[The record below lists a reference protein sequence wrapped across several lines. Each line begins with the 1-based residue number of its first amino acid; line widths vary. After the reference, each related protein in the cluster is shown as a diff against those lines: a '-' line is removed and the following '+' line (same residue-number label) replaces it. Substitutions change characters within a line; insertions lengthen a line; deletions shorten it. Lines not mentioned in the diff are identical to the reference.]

1 MGLGVRRQHREE
13 TVSRRGL
20 AVPEQDGAYNFSAA
34 SQGEPMA
41 VEEPTVMGETHK
53 GWGGLEAPLQNHPTQ
68 GLFFLC
74 SIRNHVSGCQG
85 CGHHCGEPRA

>member
-1 MGLGVRRQHREE
+1 MGLEVRRQHREE
-13 TVSRRGL
+13 TVSRKGL
-20 AVPEQDGAYNFSAA
+20 AVPEQDGAYNFSAV

-53 GWGGLEAPLQNHPTQ
+53 EGGVGSTTPKSPNPRTFL
-68 GLFFLC
+68 LC

-85 CGHHCGEPRA
+85 CSHHCGEPRA